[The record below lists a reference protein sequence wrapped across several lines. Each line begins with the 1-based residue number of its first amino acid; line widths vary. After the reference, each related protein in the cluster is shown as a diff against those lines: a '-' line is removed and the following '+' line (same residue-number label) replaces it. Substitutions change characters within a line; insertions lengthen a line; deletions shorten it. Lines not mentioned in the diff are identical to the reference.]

1 MNIQEIVQAAIK
13 LTQEAEEELN
23 KIQTKRLLKN
33 TKAYDNLN
41 AALAK
46 LRSAE
51 VYMTK
56 LLQDK
61 DL

>member
-1 MNIQEIVQAAIK
+1 MNHQEIIKGAIK
-13 LTQEAEEELN
+13 LAQEAEEELN
-23 KIQTKRLLKN
+23 KIQTKRLLKK

>member
-1 MNIQEIVQAAIK
+1 MKIQEIVQSAIK
-13 LTQEAEEELN
+13 LSQEAEEELN

-41 AALAK
+41 ASLAK

>member
-1 MNIQEIVQAAIK
+1 MKIQEIVQSAIK
-13 LTQEAEEELN
+13 LSQEAEEELN

>member
-1 MNIQEIVQAAIK
+1 MNHQEIIKGAIK
-13 LTQEAEEELN
+13 LAQEAEEELN
-23 KIQTKRLLKN
+23 KVQTKRLLKN